1 MPVDAS
7 IQASLSRL
15 ESTRLRNL
23 RKIKVQT
30 GLYTLAVLIL
40 ASLFFSFVT
49 SDSDDG
55 GGAGALLFP
64 LLFAGGLGYY
74 FYRWLTKKVKDDFK
88 SRLIPALLLEIDPSL
103 TYQAE
108 GGLPVQDVLEAK
120 LFNRKRFTQYETQ
133 DRVGGKVGS
142 TQISFA
148 LSRIR
153 EEQDQSVATQL
164 LWNENASTR
173 DVVTIFE
180 GLLFVADFNKHFSSR
195 TYLNQP
201 NHSTVGDLF
210 GNRVELE
217 DPEFNSLFTVHSTD
231 PVEARYL
238 LSPSLMEKFKAL
250 RARGELI
257 ASFADGK
264 LWLAL
269 SMPMGTLDPDLST
282 PFTDASQI
290 TRILAQLRSLLG
302 IVDELGLNARIWTK
316 S

>member
-1 MPVDAS
+1 MSADGS
-7 IQASLSRL
+7 IQASLARL

-23 RKIKVQT
+23 RKIKIQT
-30 GLYTLAVLIL
+30 ALYTLAILVL
-40 ASLFFSFVT
+40 ASIFFSFVA
-49 SDSDDG
+49 SEDDDG

-74 FYRWLTKKVKDDFK
+74 CYQWLTKKVKNAFK
-88 SRLIPALLLEIDPSL
+88 SQIIPALLKEIDPSL
-103 TYQAE
+103 TYQA
-108 GGLPVQDVLEAK
+108 GDGIPSQDVLEAK

-133 DRVGGKVGS
+133 DLVVGKVGN
-142 TQISFA
+142 TQVKFA

-153 EEQDQSVATQL
+153 EERDQSITNQL

-173 DVVTIFE
+173 EIVTIFE
-180 GLLFVADFNKHFSSR
+180 GLVLVADFNKHFSSC
-195 TYLNQP
+195 TFLNQE
-201 NHSTVGDLF
+201 NRSFLDNMFGDK
-210 GNRVELE
+210 VELE
-217 DPEFNSLFTVHSTD
+217 DPEFNHLFTVHSTD

-257 ASFADGK
+257 ASFTDGK

-269 SMPMGTLDPDLST
+269 SMPMSTLDPELSA
-282 PFTDASQI
+282 PFTDASQT
-290 TRILAQLRSLLG
+290 TRILAQLRSILG
-302 IVDELGLNARIWTK
+302 IVEELGLNTRIWTK